1 LASKKEPSGAAGRKQ
16 LDELTEALNYPWT
29 PRGSKTYNREE
40 AEALIDQ
47 EEIDRK
53 RRLIADLDGTY
64 RAEPDQWDEED
75 SKVVE
80 AEKEKEETEEDE
92 DEDEDTPPLP
102 EPEAIRPIFQAVK
115 TSSDS
120 KTSGGLSEPARK
132 DVYPGYYGQAQSGR
146 STAVQAIQWI
156 PTGYRDSGELEGD
169 ILVAFARPS
178 SNQASSYGALYVG
191 QDLEIGEWLNV
202 QNAKSFG
209 KISATLGLFKFD
221 EATIP
226 YYLEAHKDK
235 TVSYWIWQ
243 DPNISTNRDAGSI
256 ARVKSENAALLAK
269 KMSDDAASRE
279 KNRKRPFKARPK
291 NKT

>member
-80 AEKEKEETEEDE
+80 DEKAKEETEE

-115 TSSDS
+115 TSSES
-120 KTSGGLSEPARK
+120 KTSGDLSEPARK

-156 PTGYRDSGELEGD
+156 PTAYLDDGGIKGD

-178 SNQASSYGALYVG
+178 SNQAGSYGALYMG
-191 QDLEIGEWLNV
+191 QDLEIGTWLEV

-209 KISATLGLFKFD
+209 KMSATLGLMKFD
-221 EATIP
+221 EDTIP
-226 YYLEAHKDK
+226 FYLEAHKDK

-243 DPNISTNRDAGSI
+243 DPNISTNRDAESI
-256 ARVKSENAALLAK
+256 ARVKAENAAVLAK
-269 KMSDDAASRE
+269 KLSDDAASRE

-291 NKT
+291 KKT